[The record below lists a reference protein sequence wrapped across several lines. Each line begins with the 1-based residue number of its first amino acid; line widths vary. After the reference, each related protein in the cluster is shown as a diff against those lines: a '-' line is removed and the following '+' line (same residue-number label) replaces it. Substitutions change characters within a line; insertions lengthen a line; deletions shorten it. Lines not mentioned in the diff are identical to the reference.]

1 MLAAAIALVW
11 LAFTLVAAL
20 HGLTRAFGDR
30 GRIEELCIAV
40 GFMYLAISGGWV
52 VLWRSGIAVMD
63 FAEHVPLLTAIHFH
77 YAGFVSPILVGFNG
91 RELRAAGTRLW
102 PVYVGAASLV
112 IVGPALVA
120 LGIAGVR
127 TIEAPAAAI
136 LAAGTAAVALLALA
150 AVLQRVQGVLARVLL
165 AVSSAA
171 AIVAMTLA
179 TLYAVANPLGIA
191 GVRQIEAPAAA
202 ILASGTAV
210 VALIALA
217 TVLTRVRGTV
227 ARGLLAVSSAAA
239 FVAMTL
245 ATLYAVG
252 NPLEISAIGLED
264 MARWHGSF
272 NALGYVFCGLLG
284 WNVRRM

>member
-1 MLAAAIALVW
+1 MAALPLVPAFAILVCVPLALRALGPGDSTGRLLIATYPIAAAAAIGAIVVPSGIPSAAIALIW
-11 LAFTLVAAL
+11 LAFTALAAF
-20 HGLTRAFGDR
+20 HGLTRVVGSS

-40 GFMYLAISGGWV
+40 GFMYLAVGGGWL
-52 VLWRSGIAVMD
+52 VLWRSGVPVMD
-63 FAEHVPLLTAIHFH
+63 FGEHVPLLTAIHFH
-77 YAGFVSPILVGFNG
+77 YAGFASPILVGFVG
-91 RELRAAGTRLW
+91 REVRAAGSRLW

-120 LGIAGVR
+120 
-127 TIEAPAAAI
+127 
-136 LAAGTAAVALLALA
+136 
-150 AVLQRVQGVLARVLL
+150 
-165 AVSSAA
+165 
-171 AIVAMTLA
+171 
-179 TLYAVANPLGIA
+179 LGIA

>member
-1 MLAAAIALVW
+1 LIATYPIAAAAAILAIVVPSGIPSAAIALIW
-11 LAFTLVAAL
+11 LAFTALAAL
-20 HGLTRAFGDR
+20 HGLTRVFGSR

-40 GFMYLAISGGWV
+40 GFMYLAVGGGWL
-52 VLWRSGIAVMD
+52 VLWRSGVPVMD
-63 FAEHVPLLTAIHFH
+63 FGEHVPLLTAIHFH
-77 YAGFVSPILVGFNG
+77 YAGFASPILVGFVG
-91 RELRAAGTRLW
+91 REVRAAGSRLW

-120 LGIAGVR
+120 
-127 TIEAPAAAI
+127 
-136 LAAGTAAVALLALA
+136 
-150 AVLQRVQGVLARVLL
+150 
-165 AVSSAA
+165 
-171 AIVAMTLA
+171 
-179 TLYAVANPLGIA
+179 LGIA

>member
-1 MLAAAIALVW
+1 MTALAALPLALVFAILVCVPLALRATGPGGSTGRLLVAAYPIAAAAAILSTVLPASVLAAAIALVW

-40 GFMYLAISGGWV
+40 GFMYLAIGGGWV

-179 TLYAVANPLGIA
+179 TLYAVANPLGI
-191 GVRQIEAPAAA
+191 
-202 ILASGTAV
+202 
-210 VALIALA
+210 
-217 TVLTRVRGTV
+217 
-227 ARGLLAVSSAAA
+227 
-239 FVAMTL
+239 
-245 ATLYAVG
+245 
-252 NPLEISAIGLED
+252 SAIGLDD
-264 MARWHGSF
+264 MVRWHGTF

-284 WNVRRM
+284 WNVRRT